1 MGISTCKYQLLI
13 CDYEQ
18 ATTVSSNKN
27 HLITSQNKGELL
39 DFVIDPKHMCED
51 HLKNHC

>member
-1 MGISTCKYQLLI
+1 MDINTRKYQPLI